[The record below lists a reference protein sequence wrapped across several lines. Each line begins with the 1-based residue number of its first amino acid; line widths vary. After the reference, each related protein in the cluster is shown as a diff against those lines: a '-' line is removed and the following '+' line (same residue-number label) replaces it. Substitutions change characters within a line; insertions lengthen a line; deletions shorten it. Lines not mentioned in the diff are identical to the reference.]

1 MIIVIPLEAT
11 QRLMQM
17 AQAHRVNL
25 PVPLS
30 SPCAGYLSPDEMDT
44 ILQTLVPLSVA
55 DAATTRLVS
64 DLQDYREQRIPVIPC
79 AKE

>member
-1 MIIVIPLEAT
+1 MVIVIPFEAT

-17 AQAHRVNL
+17 AQTHRVNL

-44 ILQTLVPLSVA
+44 ILQTLVPFSA
-55 DAATTRLVS
+55 TDAATTRLVS
-64 DLQDYREQRIPVIPC
+64 DLQDYREQRLPVLPC
-79 AKE
+79 GT